1 MLPAL
6 ALPESLIPADLPPEV
21 SARLEPWR
29 EHWRAFRAR
38 VRAERPEADSD
49 AERAVLVDFL
59 RAISGAL
66 TEIAPFAGGFVRQGI
81 EQGLDELVRQE
92 FMAAE
97 TERKLA
103 LRHLQRSLED
113 FGEFIALAAEQL
125 RGITDEQLTRTFMD
139 AAEMVAGDPIE
150 YLTAEA
156 RAFLRWELRLFMALD
171 ARTETLDEL
180 TYWAH
185 QAIVS
190 SREVRALMGRT
201 LSMLLVEQRPDQ
213 RFALPAHVTLA
224 PESASRILD
233 LLDASPGPNAALRE
247 LFNERD
253 RSAP

>member
-6 ALPESLIPADLPPEV
+6 TLPESLLPADLPPEV
-21 SARLEPWR
+21 SARLAPWR

-38 VRAERPEADSD
+38 VRADRPEADSD
-49 AERAVLVDFL
+49 RETATLVEFL
-59 RAISGAL
+59 RVMSGPLAEL
-66 TEIAPFAGGFVRQGI
+66 APYAGGVFRQGI
-81 EQGLDELVRQE
+81 EQGLDELIRQE
-92 FMAAE
+92 ILAAE

-103 LRHLQRSLED
+103 LRQLQRSLED
-113 FGEFIALAAEQL
+113 FEKLIAPLAEQL
-125 RGITDEQLTRTFMD
+125 RGLTDEELTRALENT
-139 AAEMVAGDPIE
+139 AELVAGDPTE
-150 YLTAEA
+150 HLTPET

-171 ARTETLDEL
+171 ARTESLDEL

-201 LSMLLVEQRPDQ
+201 PSALLVESRPDQ

-224 PESASRILD
+224 PESAGRVLD

-247 LFNERD
+247 LFDARP